1 MARHQLT
8 DQQWECIES
17 FFKQR
22 AKTGRPPAESAS
34 GHGRHP
40 VDRSHRSA
48 VARFAG
54 RVWPLGRPCI
64 TISTSGVPRA
74 S

>member
-22 AKTGRPPAESAS
+22 AKTGRPPADPRGVMDAILWIVRTGAPCAICRKSLA
-34 GHGRHP
+34 
-40 VDRSHRSA
+40 
-48 VARFAG
+48 
-54 RVWPLGRPCI
+54 LGRPCI